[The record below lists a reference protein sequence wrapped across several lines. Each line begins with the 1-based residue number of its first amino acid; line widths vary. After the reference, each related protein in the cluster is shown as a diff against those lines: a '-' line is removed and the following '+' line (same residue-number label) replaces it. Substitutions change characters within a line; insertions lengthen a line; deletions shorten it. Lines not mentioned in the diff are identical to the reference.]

1 MMNYNDYKLV
11 FCDFD
16 GVLTSKQTK
25 TYFNPD
31 PTKYKFAETLVD
43 KLIWLCEKSGAK
55 VLMTTNWRKFPIDG
69 YWQKGDVKYNNPL
82 QSILKRLGD
91 FCIGTLPPERHITK
105 SDLLEMWI
113 EDNDYKNNF
122 VIFDDDRSEGFEMSK
137 HCNHF
142 VLIDNEVGLSDCNIH
157 DALTIFAKYR
167 N

>member
-1 MMNYNDYKLV
+1 
-11 FCDFD
+11 
-16 GVLTSKQTK
+16 
-25 TYFNPD
+25 
-31 PTKYKFAETLVD
+31 
-43 KLIWLCEKSGAK
+43 
-55 VLMTTNWRKFPIDG
+55 MTTNWRKFPIDG